1 MNDFLDELDQE
12 LKNDSGTVAKED
24 TKPEVKT
31 EKDVVVAKPT
41 KEKKGEKK
49 FEKNSKP
56 HPPVRKQG
64 STHSRWNRRNDNQN
78 FGTLKE
84 RMMSNLPQT
93 KFYLPTLREG
103 YTRVIPIGWNDEIGS
118 KNMDMLQYGE
128 NIILIDCGIQ
138 FAEPDMYG
146 ADFSIPDIS
155 FLAKYTDKISGMLI
169 THGHLDHIGS
179 LKVVLPALNFP
190 PLYGTRLTIGLI
202 KKQLEEHK
210 ILDKATLIEV
220 DAGSEKSLEVG
231 PFSVEYFKV
240 NHSIPDCA
248 GLYITSPSGA
258 TFMHTGDF
266 KIDMEPE
273 IDEPANLARIWSFW
287 KRWVTLLMS
296 DSTASLRKGHSMS
309 EKNVWEA
316 LEKIV
321 EGHTKWR
328 LIIAAFSSWISRV
341 QQLIDIAEKYDKYI
355 YLSGRSM
362 VENIAIAKELGYLK
376 MKPGIVK
383 KMSPKNT
390 EGIPPHKQIIITTGS
405 QWEQFSALSRMAE
418 WKHNVVEIVQGDTVV
433 FSCSFIPGN
442 EKSVS
447 LVMNKLIKLGA
458 DIITKDDA
466 DVHTG
471 WHAFQEEQKMMIQLA
486 NPKYFCPIFWDLY
499 FRNAH
504 KNTAI
509 STGMKEENCLLLDN
523 GNIVDFAPDGSIFK
537 SRLKVPIQEIIVD
550 GNGMGT
556 TASHVLKA
564 RETMMNAWVLVIMYK
579 IDKKS
584 KAILGHIKI
593 ESRGLVYI
601 DEVRYIHRMIIKKS
615 KEVYENTVKDVPD
628 IEEKDLLKLIRTDL
642 EWFVYHRINR
652 EPMIIPI
659 ITEV

>member
-1 MNDFLDELDQE
+1 MNDFLDELDKE
-12 LKNDSGTVAKED
+12 LESSSPRSTTPKEPIKEP
-24 TKPEVKT
+24 TQKKEAHKSAPVK
-31 EKDVVVAKPT
+31 KH
-41 KEKKGEKK
+41 GEKK
-49 FEKNSKP
+49 LDKWPHRHNNKSRPWKKP
-56 HPPVRKQG
+56 R
-64 STHSRWNRRNDNQN
+64 NDYNDNQN
-78 FGTLKE
+78 FWSLKE

-103 YTRVIPIGWNDEIGS
+103 YTRLIPIGWNDEIGS

-128 NIILIDCGIQ
+128 DILLIDCGIQ

-155 FLAKYTDKISGMLI
+155 FLTKYTDKIAGLMI
-169 THGHLDHIGS
+169 THGHLDHIWS
-179 LKVVLPALNFP
+179 LKVVLPALDFP
-190 PLYGTRLTIGLI
+190 PVYGTRLTLGLI

-210 ILDKATLIEV
+210 LMDKATLIEV
-220 DAGSEKSLEVG
+220 DAGSDKEWEVW

-248 GLYITSPSGA
+248 GLYITSPGGA
-258 TFMHTGDF
+258 KFMHTGDF
-266 KIDMEPE
+266 KIDMDPVL
-273 IDEPANLARIWSFW
+273 DEPANLSRIGALG
-287 KRWVTLLMS
+287 KKGVTCLLS

-316 LEKIV
+316 LDKIV
-321 EGHTKWR
+321 EGHTKGR

-341 QQLIDIAEKYDKYI
+341 QQLIDIAVKYDKHI
-355 YLSGRSM
+355 FLSGRSM
-362 VENIAIAKELGYLK
+362 VENVAIAKELGYLK

-390 EGIPPHKQIIITTGS
+390 EWIPAHKQIIITTGS

-442 EKSVS
+442 ERSVS
-447 LVMNKLIKLGA
+447 LVMNKLIKLWA
-458 DIITKDDA
+458 SIVTKDDA
-466 DVHTG
+466 EVHTG
-471 WHAFQEEQKMMIQLA
+471 GHAFQEEQKMMIKLA

-504 KNTAI
+504 KTTAMSVGI
-509 STGMKEENCLLLDN
+509 KEENVLLLDN
-523 GNIVDFAPDGSIFK
+523 GNIVDFAPDGSVFK
-537 SRLKVPIQEIIVD
+537 SRLKVPIQTIIID
-550 GNGMGT
+550 GHGVGT

-564 RETMMNAWVLVIMYK
+564 RETMMNAGVLVIMYK
-579 IDKKS
+579 VDKKT

-593 ESRGLVYI
+593 ESRGLVYL
-601 DEVRYIHRMIIKKS
+601 DEVRYVHRMIIKKS

-628 IEEKDLLKLIRTDL
+628 IEEKDLLKIIRSDL

-659 ITEV
+659 VTEV

>member
-12 LKNDSGTVAKED
+12 LDEQWVSDKLTKKTEKAGKTDKKKTVAK
-24 TKPEVKT
+24 PEKQKQW
-31 EKDVVVAKPT
+31 EKR
-41 KEKKGEKK
+41 
-49 FEKNSKP
+49 FE
-56 HPPVRKQG
+56 
-64 STHSRWNRRNDNQN
+64 RRNSSAPKKQITKSKHSDNQN
-78 FGTLKE
+78 FGSLKE
-84 RMMSNLPQT
+84 RLMSNLPQT

-103 YTRVIPIGWNDEIGS
+103 YTRMIPIGWNDEIGS
-118 KNMDMLQYGE
+118 KNMDMLQYWE
-128 NIILIDCGIQ
+128 NIVLIDCGIQ
-138 FAEPDMYG
+138 FAEPEMYG

-169 THGHLDHIGS
+169 THGHLDHIWS

-190 PLYGTRLTIGLI
+190 PLYATKLTIGLI

-220 DAGSEKSLEVG
+220 DAGSEKEIHVG
-231 PFSVEYFKV
+231 PFKVEYFKV

-248 GLYITSPSGA
+248 GLYITSPSWA
-258 TFMHTGDF
+258 TFMHTWDF

-273 IDEPANLARIWSFW
+273 IDEPANLSRIWAFW
-287 KRWVTLLMS
+287 KKGVTLLMS

-309 EKNVWEA
+309 EKNVGEA

-321 EGHTKWR
+321 EWHTKGR

-341 QQLIDIAEKYDKYI
+341 QQLIDIAARHDKHI
-355 YLSGRSM
+355 FLSGRSM

-383 KMSPKNT
+383 KMTPKNT
-390 EGIPPHKQIIITTGS
+390 EGIPPHKQIIITTWS

-418 WKHNVVEIVQGDTVV
+418 WKHNSIEIVQWDTVV

-458 DIITKDDA
+458 SIVTKDDA
-466 DVHTG
+466 DVHTWG
-471 WHAFQEEQKMMIQLA
+471 HAFQEEQKMMLKLA

-504 KNTAI
+504 KNTAMSI
-509 STGMKEENCLLLDN
+509 GIKEEQILLLDN
-523 GNIVDFAPDGSIFK
+523 GNIVDFAPDWSVFK

-550 GNGMGT
+550 GHGMGT

-564 RETMMNAWVLVIMYK
+564 RETMMNAWVLVIAYR
-579 IDKKS
+579 IDKRT
-584 KAILGHIKI
+584 KAILWHIKI
-593 ESRGLVYI
+593 ESRGLVYLE
-601 DEVRYIHRMIIKKS
+601 EVRFVHRMIIKKA
-615 KEVYENTVKDVPD
+615 KDIYDNTIKDVPD
-628 IEEKDLLKLIRTDL
+628 IEEKDLLKLIRSDL
-642 EWFVYHRINR
+642 EWFIYNRINR

-659 ITEV
+659 ITEI

>member
-12 LKNDSGTVAKED
+12 LKSEPLVSKN
-24 TKPEVKT
+24 T
-31 EKDVVVAKPT
+31 EKSTHSKKPIVAKPT
-41 KEKKGEKK
+41 KQKTGEKK
-49 FEKNSKP
+49 FEKHTKSQQTSK
-56 HPPVRKQG
+56 KNN
-64 STHSRWNRRNDNQN
+64 NRGNRNDNQN
-78 FGTLKE
+78 YGSLKE
-84 RMMSNLPQT
+84 RMMSHLPQT

-138 FAEPDMYG
+138 FAETEMYG

-155 FLAKYTDKISGMLI
+155 FLTKYTDKISGMLI
-169 THGHLDHIGS
+169 THGHLDHIWS

-190 PLYGTRLTIGLI
+190 PLYWTRLTIGLI

-210 ILDKATLIEV
+210 LLDKATLIEV
-220 DAGSEKSLEVG
+220 DAGSEKEIQVG

-266 KIDMEPE
+266 KIDLDPV
-273 IDEPANLARIWSFW
+273 IDEPANLSRIGAFGR
-287 KRWVTLLMS
+287 RWVTLLMS
-296 DSTASLRKGHSMS
+296 DSTASLRKWHSMS

-316 LEKIV
+316 LDKIV
-321 EGHTKWR
+321 EWHVKWR

-341 QQLIDIAEKYDKYI
+341 QQLIDIAAKYDKHI
-355 YLSGRSM
+355 FLSGRSM
-362 VENIAIAKELGYLK
+362 VENVAIAKELGYLR

-405 QWEQFSALSRMAE
+405 QGEQFSALSRMAE
-418 WKHNVVEIVQGDTVV
+418 GKHNAVEILQWDTVV
-433 FSCSFIPGN
+433 FSSSVVPGN
-442 EKSVS
+442 ERSVS
-447 LVMNKLIKLGA
+447 SVINKMIKLWA
-458 DIITKDDA
+458 NVITKDDGE
-466 DVHTG
+466 VHTG
-471 WHAFQEEQKMMIQLA
+471 GHAFQEEQKMMIKLA

-504 KNTAI
+504 KNTAMSI
-509 STGMKEENCLLLDN
+509 GMKEENCLLLDN
-523 GNIVDFAPDGSIFK
+523 GNIVDFAPDGSVFK
-537 SRLKVPIQEIIVD
+537 SRLKVPIQDIIVD
-550 GNGMGT
+550 GHGMGT
-556 TASHVLKA
+556 TSSHVLKA
-564 RETMMNAWVLVIMYK
+564 RETMMNAWVLVIMFK
-579 IDKKS
+579 VDKKS

-593 ESRGLVYI
+593 ESRGLVYL
-601 DEVRYIHRMIIKKS
+601 DEVRYVHRMIIKKS
-615 KEVYENTVKDVPD
+615 KEIYENTVKDVPD
-628 IEEKDLLKLIRTDL
+628 IEEKDLVKLIRTDL